1 VTLRDEPGEVIV
13 GDTTR
18 DGVVPPG
25 PASALARGGTYD
37 FTDFFKCEKEE
48 APRCLTGGQSFR
60 IQGVPQAV
68 GPRSTATTEQL
79 CGSTLSR
86 ARRGIESLIF
96 VRGAPSA
103 APYLSIS
110 GGYDWL
116 AREERAGGA
125 ASALDRG
132 ALDLEALD
140 APVLD
145 ALGAPSEHP
154 VRPPLSTFILSSSS
168 RSLSSGRALHGASP
182 TLLPPRFM
190 DGEGR
195 SPRGEDSGPGDGR
208 PNPNRRVRNGERA
221 RVRPRLAPLEQQTSF
236 FRTGDKKQPA

>member
-1 VTLRDEPGEVIV
+1 MTLRDERGEVIV
-13 GDTTR
+13 GDTTG

-25 PASALARGGTYD
+25 PASALARGGDYD
-37 FTDFFKCEKEE
+37 FTEFFECEKED
-48 APRCLTGGQSFR
+48 APRCLTRGQSFR

-79 CGSTLSR
+79 CGSTLSG

-125 ASALDRG
+125 ASALD
-132 ALDLEALD
+132 
-140 APVLD
+140 
-145 ALGAPSEHP
+145 LGPLSESP
-154 VRPPLSTFILSSSS
+154 ARPPLSSFVLSSSF
-168 RSLSSGRALHGASP
+168 RSLSSGRALHGNLLVGVPDPPSAQVHGRRGAVTSRRGFRPRRWASESEP
-182 TLLPPRFM
+182 S
-190 DGEGR
+190 GAER
-195 SPRGEDSGPGDGR
+195 SS
-208 PNPNRRVRNGERA
+208 ERA
-221 RVRPRLAPLEQQTSF
+221 F
-236 FRTGDKKQPA
+236 FRERTGDKKQPA